1 MTQFASALQS
11 WFKSHAEI
19 SARSI
24 STAAGINQSLFTQYR
39 SGTRPITF
47 DAIAKLLPAIEAHS
61 NRTAA
66 ITLLIAYLHDET
78 PPAYQRAVRIDA
90 IDPAGATAMDDYQRL
105 SKDWEQRSRRESSFF
120 SMWLGLDNFMHHPEI
135 LEATPV
141 PQPTEIHAAGQKLTL
156 YSLPVPGQTSRVAE
170 DPPTSPVLTA
180 ITGIKAQLTE
190 AKDSTNPQTT
200 PKQA

>member
-1 MTQFASALQS
+1 MEQDNPVQTNHFAAALTS
-11 WFKSHAEI
+11 WFESNKQVSLRQIA
-19 SARSI
+19 I
-24 STAAGINQSLFTQYR
+24 STDVSNLSLFR
-39 SGTRPITF
+39 SGARPITF
-47 DAIAKLLPAIEAHS
+47 DAIAKLLPAIEANS

-66 ITLLIAYLHDET
+66 ITILIAYLHDET

-135 LEATPV
+135 LEATPI

-170 DPPTSPVLTA
+170 DPPTSPVTR
-180 ITGIKAQLTE
+180 TTIKLCKT
-190 AKDSTNPQTT
+190 KPT
-200 PKQA
+200 PINHDP